1 MPSLVAMPI
10 DAEGKILVL
19 VEVSDSL
26 PATKGGAKT
35 AGATKGA
42 LGAKLGTG
50 DKLVRE
56 AGRSL
61 EDALKDVAP
70 AIEALR
76 RMALSVSQPKEVSL
90 EIGLK
95 LSAKAGV
102 VLASADAEGSLK
114 VTLKWVN

>member
-1 MPSLVAMPI
+1 VPSLVTMPI
-10 DAEGKILVL
+10 DAKGKTLVL
-19 VEVSDSL
+19 VEVSES
-26 PATKGGAKT
+26 PPTTKRRAKT
-35 AGATKGA
+35 AEANDGA
-42 LGAKLGTG
+42 LGPKLGAG
-50 DKLVRE
+50 DRLVRE

-114 VTLKWVN
+114 VTFKWVN